1 VFDKLTLSGYT
12 GKIGEGFD
20 LNKVSELVSAF
31 SNFVGQGSKIALGTD
46 DKKSSEMI
54 KFCVISSLLS
64 GGIEVYDLNK
74 VLTSNLQI
82 YIKEKN
88 LNAGIMIGG
97 FKDDSINGI
106 RFFRNDGL
114 QFLANDMQ
122 SLLNIYHLKKYNF
135 SKWDSLGKV
144 LNIKDAKETYFK
156 KLTKVFPENEKIKD
170 KKIKIDGGCNIINE
184 YFKTGAKIY
193 GFKIVKKGEDIS
205 FEINTDGSVSEIK
218 IKNKKISTE
227 KIFAFVVKLLSDK
240 CKKVVTNFSS
250 SFVLKEIS
258 GIEIL
263 ETKAGMENIAE
274 KVLNEMADIGGEG
287 CGSVLFPD
295 FVYGYDAFA
304 TSIFIL
310 SFLTK
315 GVDILNI
322 LNSIPDY
329 FYYKKMIKVNPYE
342 SYQILNLLYNY
353 LNKKYKVIKVDGLKV
368 IDKNLWITIRQSGSE
383 DVIRII
389 SQAKEKKRVLS
400 LIKDIEKNIKK
411 FME

>member
-1 VFDKLTLSGYT
+1 MFDKLTLSGYR
-12 GKIGEGFD
+12 GKIGAGFD

-31 SNFVGQGSKIALGTD
+31 SNFIGQGSKVALATD

-54 KFCVISSLLS
+54 KYCIISSLLA
-64 GGIEVYDLNK
+64 GGIEIYDLNK

-97 FKDDSINGI
+97 FKDDAINDI
-106 RFFRNDGL
+106 RFFRQDGL

-122 SLLNIYHLKKYNF
+122 SMLNIYHLKKYNF

-144 LNIKDAKETYFK
+144 VTINDVKEIYFK
-156 KLTKVFPENEKIKD
+156 KLAEAFSEVEKIKN
-170 KKIKIDGGCNIINE
+170 KKIKIDGACNIIKE
-184 YFKTGAKIY
+184 YFKTGAEKY
-193 GFKIVKKGEDIS
+193 GFSIVKKGEDIS
-205 FEINTDGSVSEIK
+205 FEINTEGSIQEIK

-227 KIFAFVVKLLSDK
+227 KILPFVIKLMSDK
-240 CKKVVTNFSS
+240 CKKVITNFSS
-250 SFVLKEIS
+250 SFALKEIS
-258 GIEIL
+258 GIEIS

-274 KVLNEMADIGGEG
+274 KVLNEMADTGGEG

-310 SFLTK
+310 CSLTQK
-315 GVDILNI
+315 TDILK
-322 LNSIPDY
+322 SIPDY
-329 FYYKKMIKVNPYE
+329 FYYKKMINVNPYE
-342 SYQILNLLYNY
+342 SYQIINLLYNY
-353 LNKKYKVIKVDGLKV
+353 LNKKYKVIKTDGLKI
-368 IDKNLWITIRQSGSE
+368 IDKNFWITVRQSGSK

-389 SQAKEKKRVLS
+389 SQAKKKNKVLS